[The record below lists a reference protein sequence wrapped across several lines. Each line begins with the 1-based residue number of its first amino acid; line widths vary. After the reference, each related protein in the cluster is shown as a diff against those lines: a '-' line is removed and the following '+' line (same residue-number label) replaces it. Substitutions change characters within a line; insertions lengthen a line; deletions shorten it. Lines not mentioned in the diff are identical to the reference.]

1 MGLSCSFAGA
11 AALLAMACL
20 LWLFDWILI
29 ADDCVYRDDEVSVDR
44 LLTNKPAKLAIF
56 VSANRNKT
64 IHLCRFPRNPPKY
77 SLWYIVL
84 LMKIFVLTM
93 LLAVVQ
99 TAPPIPRQ
107 TTNSPSSASQE
118 VQNKPQQDKTPPTNQ
133 VPALNTVT
141 APIHNESGD
150 KQGSKDGENSVVIS
164 KPVSVTVAPVKR
176 DWVDFGIWIFDLL
189 LVVVGV
195 LQWRVLKKQSELMGD
210 HAGHLKKLADETQSN
225 VDALKAQSE
234 LLQDSAQRDL
244 RAYLG
249 VANVYLTHAD
259 TPIPKG
265 QVAISNFGKT
275 PAYKVRQW
283 IGIAIGPYPLAAELV
298 RCPYNGSVS
307 IISPTVQHQS
317 VVPVK
322 KPIPPELLIGTL
334 ENTVYVYGQVTYE
347 DAFGHTRNTS
357 YRYIYGGSEGASI
370 FRNDKG
376 VLFGV
381 MKADVAGNEAD

>member
-1 MGLSCSFAGA
+1 MPAQG
-11 AALLAMACL
+11 
-20 LWLFDWILI
+20 IL
-29 ADDCVYRDDEVSVDR
+29 
-44 LLTNKPAKLAIF
+44 
-56 VSANRNKT
+56 
-64 IHLCRFPRNPPKY
+64 
-77 SLWYIVL
+77 LWYIIR
-84 LMKIFVLTM
+84 LMKVFILAM
-93 LLAVVQ
+93 LLAAVQ
-99 TAPPIPRQ
+99 TAPP
-107 TTNSPSSASQE
+107 TTKQGANSPTSTSGKVPKE
-118 VQNKPQQDKTPPTNQ
+118 TQQDKVSSTNAP
-133 VPALNTVT
+133 PALNTNG
-141 APIHNESGD
+141 APSHNAEGN
-150 KQGSKDGENSVVIS
+150 GPENNGENSVVIS
-164 KPVSVTVAPVKR
+164 RPVAVTVAPVKR

-210 HAGHLKKLADETQSN
+210 HAGHLKELADETQSN

-249 VANVYLTHAD
+249 VANVYLTYAD
-259 TPIPKG
+259 SPVPKG

-283 IGIAIGPYPLAAELV
+283 IGIAIGPYPLAAELTK
-298 RCPYNGSVS
+298 CPYEGSVS
-307 IISPTVQHQS
+307 IISPTVQHQG
-317 VVPVK
+317 VVPIK
-322 KPIPPELLIGTL
+322 KPIPPGMTIGTM

-357 YRYIYGGSEGASI
+357 YRYIYGGSEGASV

-381 MKADVAGNEAD
+381 MKTDVAGNEAD